1 MGFSLQNGIQPVSDY
16 MQSSF
21 ILSFFVSYDYSEKIN
36 DKNYPNVHC
45 MRQSLIYSSDF
56 LGLINQDWVIKWLSK
71 KNLLLKKKTHMSDKF
86 PCTMHLTSVCSYA
99 PHCQYFERHYLLN
112 CSSRA
117 AGILKDFPI

>member
-71 KNLLLKKKTHMSDKF
+71 KNLLLKQENRYVRQVSLHNAFNQCLFLCTALPIFWKTLF
-86 PCTMHLTSVCSYA
+86 T
-99 PHCQYFERHYLLN
+99 
-112 CSSRA
+112 
-117 AGILKDFPI
+117 